1 MPTRGELLS
10 IAIRFQLGEL
20 ISDELPGMAATLLAE
35 RLDTPSLREVAGDLH
50 PTMAEAGAV
59 FSRALAELGV
69 ALTHEEAALL
79 RAEEVAGS
87 ILRGEC
93 SPDSGASEIYYLQ
106 RHHGAL
112 PQLDGFLNAYW
123 RLNDDERTRAD
134 VLRAAARTLVTELR
148 ATVAV
153 DAEPLD
159 HGSGLTGRG

>member
-1 MPTRGELLS
+1 MTRLGVNAEPFPRADVRGLPRSPLKENVGPMPTRGELLS

-112 PQLDGFLNAYW
+112 YRPA
-123 RLNDDERTRAD
+123 
-134 VLRAAARTLVTELR
+134 LV
-148 ATVAV
+148 
-153 DAEPLD
+153 P
-159 HGSGLTGRG
+159 